1 VVILYYRALAVAR
14 SSTNKIPPPCRT
26 KRYESSKKIEAE
38 SDGLAKLSS
47 ASHGCESITDMS
59 FAAEFFSGTFQSYQS
74 WEMDSHITHNHIDA
88 SIILECAR
96 SKLDKEKRVCRE
108 INAAVFNVLRGDPS
122 WTRKEEEER
131 GVTEGKELA
140 ERSMQLPFVA
150 IQVGRRRRR
159 RGTGNES
166 IHPTKLEALAN
177 GFHRLTF
184 LNEAIDCNIDLRTY
198 DSTPM
203 SIQDLPH
210 QNPSNPV
217 TLTIPHEEYIL
228 QKHPRILRKAYNP
241 GRIHGVRN
249 LPPVSP
255 TCHWP
260 STPST
265 CTPVVSVASAVTIR
279 L

>member
-1 VVILYYRALAVAR
+1 M
-14 SSTNKIPPPCRT
+14 STHLLCV
-26 KRYESSKKIEAE
+26 
-38 SDGLAKLSS
+38 AKLVI
-47 ASHGCESITDMS
+47 APHEKADLWPLV
-59 FAAEFFSGTFQSYQS
+59 ATFV
-74 WEMDSHITHNHIDA
+74 H
-88 SIILECAR
+88 L
-96 SKLDKEKRVCRE
+96 SKLHCK
-108 INAAVFNVLRGDPS
+108 
-122 WTRKEEEER
+122 
-131 GVTEGKELA
+131 
-140 ERSMQLPFVA
+140 
-150 IQVGRRRRR
+150 
-159 RGTGNES
+159 S